1 MKFTN
6 AEELIK
12 SLNDNKKY
20 YLINKPIWNKI
31 CKIEEINDKGI
42 PFLFEKNFIILLLN
56 DKTEKLY
63 FKIDGGIIEKSNF
76 IEKKSIF
83 NKHLCKSNK
92 IQKHFKFFVINQLN
106 NIIKNLNLINS
117 RLDLLNSE
125 EEEEED
131 EEDEDSS
138 FKQNIMNYNNFLNNE
153 SKEKEIEFDFKN
165 KIEITL
171 SLYAYEKIIGNIIN
185 YSKNLKNEEEYKN
198 YIKEDKGY
206 LINKIWMDKCKNIY
220 LYDKICEY
228 LEYNNL
234 NANIKDDLFIHYK
247 KHINFNN
254 NDLKNADFNV
264 YPESLNLENYKNIL
278 F

>member
-1 MKFTN
+1 M
-6 AEELIK
+6 
-12 SLNDNKKY
+12 
-20 YLINKPIWNKI
+20 
-31 CKIEEINDKGI
+31 
-42 PFLFEKNFIILLLN
+42 
-56 DKTEKLY
+56 
-63 FKIDGGIIEKSNF
+63 
-76 IEKKSIF
+76 
-83 NKHLCKSNK
+83 
-92 IQKHFKFFVINQLN
+92 
-106 NIIKNLNLINS
+106 
-117 RLDLLNSE
+117 LNSE

-254 NDLKNADFNV
+254 NDLKNADFCL
-264 YPESLNLENYKNIL
+264 S
-278 F
+278 